1 MSHPHQSM
9 LDEFKYAFDHFVPT
23 LPDLIKEEA
32 KNIHSKLLS
41 DQSSD
46 EVAIKNAFY
55 DLGIQEYPHRKAYE
69 ELTLKKG
76 AARLV
81 DLVLEH
87 VDDSVKKIVKPHL
100 DSGVSLTELVSSD
113 LFDTKLTPE
122 EKYQVEDGVLV
133 GKSKL
138 ADELKGDISDQ
149 SDEYKNLVE
158 KWTKTAEQIDS
169 SIEKLKK
176 LGQSAT
182 ADQKQEIE
190 NKVSRFRE
198 GFLLTERDPELFEVE
213 KEIEYW
219 ADTLSQE

>member
-23 LPDLIKEEA
+23 LPDSIKDEA
-32 KNIHSKLLS
+32 KSIHSKLLN

-46 EVAIKNAFY
+46 EVAIKKVFH
-55 DLGIQEYPHRKAYE
+55 DLGIKEYPHRKAYE
-69 ELTLKKG
+69 ELTLEKG
-76 AARLV
+76 AARLIE
-81 DLVLEH
+81 LVLEH
-87 VDDSVKKIVKPHL
+87 VDASVIKIIKPHL
-100 DSGVSLTELVSSD
+100 DSGVSLNELVSSD
-113 LFDTKLTPE
+113 MFDTKLTPE
-122 EKYQVEDGVLV
+122 ERYQIEDGVLV

-138 ADELKGDISDQ
+138 AEELKGDISDQ

-158 KWTKTAEQIDS
+158 KWTKNAEQIDLA
-169 SIEKLKK
+169 INKLKK
-176 LGQSAT
+176 LEQSGT

-198 GFLLTERDPELFEVE
+198 GFLLTERDPVLLEVE
-213 KEIEYW
+213 KETEYW

>member
-1 MSHPHQSM
+1 M
-9 LDEFKYAFDHFVPT
+9 LFR
-23 LPDLIKEEA
+23 
-32 KNIHSKLLS
+32 S
-41 DQSSD
+41 
-46 EVAIKNAFY
+46 
-55 DLGIQEYPHRKAYE
+55 
-69 ELTLKKG
+69 
-76 AARLV
+76 
-81 DLVLEH
+81 
-87 VDDSVKKIVKPHL
+87 
-100 DSGVSLTELVSSD
+100 
-113 LFDTKLTPE
+113 
-122 EKYQVEDGVLV
+122 
-133 GKSKL
+133 
-138 ADELKGDISDQ
+138 